1 MAGGEWESL
10 AGLIITPGLEEAA
23 AELNARLG
31 IIAQV
36 SEHPFDDACL
46 LWIGR
51 RDPASPF
58 LMPHGS
64 FAMHDEAVLAM
75 VRVEEADPR
84 VSDGRPV
91 ASVYLRRAELSVA
104 SVKALALAFADRL
117 PPLETP
123 ALAPEDLAA
132 LIRRAGRPT
141 E

>member
-23 AELNARLG
+23 ADLNTRPG
-31 IIAQV
+31 IVAQV
-36 SEHPFDDACL
+36 SEHPFDDACI

-91 ASVYLRRAELSVA
+91 ASVYLRRAELAVA
-104 SVKALALAFADRL
+104 SVKTLALAFADRL
-117 PPLETP
+117 PAVETP
-123 ALAPEDLAA
+123 SLASEQASTASLC
-132 LIRRAGRPT
+132 
-141 E
+141 